1 MCSCGATCLPIDF
14 CFIKIY
20 YKAYIIIIEMLFTF
34 TKVVIL
40 IPFHCQVYSIKCKIK
55 FVNDLWKV
63 GEFIQILRFPPAPI
77 KLTAVTILFLF
88 PNTQLNSNLHNITF
102 ILYHIQNGIFC
113 FIHPDSDLSVCTKLD
128 ISVCIRT
135 IQY

>member
-40 IPFHCQVYSIKCKIK
+40 IPFHCQVYSIKYKIK

-63 GEFIQILRFPPAPI
+63 GEFIQILRFSPAPI
-77 KLTAVTILFLF
+77 KLTAVIILFLF
-88 PNTQLNSNLHNITF
+88 PNTQLNSNLHNIIF
-102 ILYHIQNGIFC
+102 IPYHIQNGIFC
-113 FIHPDSDLSVCTKLD
+113 FIHLDSDWSVCIKLD
-128 ISVCIRT
+128 FSVCIRQ